1 MGVEALAT
9 CFGSR
14 ISHETKQMEF
24 SRVMSIVEEVDDARK
39 DIRTD
44 DYPMSI
50 GEWINLYQDGDLDI
64 HPEFQRFYRW
74 TDQQKS
80 NLIESIL
87 LGIPLPPIFVS
98 QRQDGIWDVIDG
110 LQRLSTV
117 FQFVGILK
125 DEDGNPVPPL
135 QLSSTSYLPSL
146 RNILWDSEEE
156 GNALPDALRRII
168 KRAKIHVSIVLKE
181 SDENTKFELFQR
193 LNTGGSQLSAQEV
206 RNCILVMVNRD
217 FYGWLDTLKRIDAFQ
232 ETLALSDKPLLEA
245 YDMEQVL
252 RFLILAEAP
261 DDELSSIGDVGVY
274 LNERMISIA
283 RDAQFDRAHWQG
295 RFEETFEALREAVG
309 DNAFKRYSVAKQRHE
324 GGFLVSQFEAVT
336 CGVAWNLERGTLRG
350 DLPAAIQEIWSKPRF
365 TDWAA
370 SGITAARRLRR
381 IVPFAREHF
390 SNQ

>member
-1 MGVEALAT
+1 MP
-9 CFGSR
+9 
-14 ISHETKQMEF
+14 
-24 SRVMSIVEEVDDARK
+24 IVEEVDVARK

-64 HPEFQRFYRW
+64 HPEFQRFFRW

-98 QRQDGIWDVIDG
+98 QRKDGVWDVIDG
-110 LQRLSTV
+110 LQRLSTI
-117 FQFVGILK
+117 FQFIGILK
-125 DEDGNPVPPL
+125 DENGATVPPL
-135 QLSSTSYLPSL
+135 QLRSTNYLPSL
-146 RNILWDSEEE
+146 KDICWESEDE
-156 GNALPDALRRII
+156 ALSLPDALRRVI
-168 KRAKIHVSIVLKE
+168 KRTKIHVSIVLKE
-181 SDENTKFELFQR
+181 SDENTKYELFQR

-206 RNCILVMVNRD
+206 RNCILVMVNRE
-217 FYGWLDTLKRIDAFQ
+217 FYGWLDELRKNDAFR

-252 RFLILAEAP
+252 RFLILAEAHE
-261 DDELSSIGDVGVY
+261 DELASIGDVGVY
-274 LNERMISIA
+274 LNERMVSIA
-283 RDAQFDRAHWQG
+283 RDDHYNRGGWQK
-295 RFEETFEALREAVG
+295 RFEDTFRTLQQAVG
-309 DNAFKRYSVAKQRHE
+309 DNAFKRYSVVKHRHE
-324 GGFLVSQFEAVT
+324 GGFLVSQFEAVS
-336 CGVAWNLERGTLRG
+336 CGVAWNLERGTLCE
-350 DLPAAIQEIWSKPRF
+350 DLPSAIREIWSDARF

-390 SNQ
+390 AKK